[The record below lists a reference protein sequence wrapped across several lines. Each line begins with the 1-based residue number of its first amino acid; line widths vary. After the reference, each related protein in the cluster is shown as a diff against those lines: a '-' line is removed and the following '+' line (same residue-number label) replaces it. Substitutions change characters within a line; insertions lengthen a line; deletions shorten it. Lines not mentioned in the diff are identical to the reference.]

1 VQAVQYL
8 VNTLIDLFI
17 IVLIVSIV
25 LSWLLAFGVVNRHNP
40 VVSSIFNFTQAVTE
54 PVMRP
59 VRNVIPSMG
68 GLDLSPIVVFLGLQ
82 ALQIFLNAYVFGPA
96 IARGL

>member
-1 VQAVQYL
+1 MQAVQYL

-17 IVLIVSIV
+17 IVLIISIV
-25 LSWLLAFGVVNRHNP
+25 LSWLTAFGVVNRHNQ
-40 VVSSIFNFTQAVTE
+40 VVASVYGFTQAVTE
-54 PVMRP
+54 PVLRP
-59 VRNVIPSMG
+59 IRNFIPSMG